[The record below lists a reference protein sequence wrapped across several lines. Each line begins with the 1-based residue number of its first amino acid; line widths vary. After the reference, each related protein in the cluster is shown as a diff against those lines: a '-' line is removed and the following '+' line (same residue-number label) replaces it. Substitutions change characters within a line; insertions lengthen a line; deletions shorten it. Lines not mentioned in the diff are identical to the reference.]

1 MLAQFQSLYPNGN
14 LISELVQIF
23 QGKFIVRASVQ
34 IEGVT
39 RATGMAAAETIEAAE
54 DQARTRAL
62 IVLGITNSPQAT
74 VAISPK
80 TPSQVQP
87 SPALNT
93 TNTTVGYR
101 ESTYASPKDED
112 FSSSHWPGSSA
123 KEISLPS
130 FQQENIKPDI
140 VTTDTHSPATSETY
154 NQDFSQRQNLTSNR
168 EIGFDTPVENLETI
182 SDNQAE
188 IPLFSGNFASNVTP
202 FTRNY
207 SSPEN
212 VSPHTNTGK
221 KKKKTEPV
229 DYSDFVAKTDVQM
242 ERLNWTKE
250 QGREHLKKTYAKSAR
265 SLLTEEEL
273 LDFLRYL
280 ESQPDP
286 VAGF

>member
-62 IVLGITNSPQAT
+62 MVLGITNSPQAT
-74 VAISPK
+74 VAIPPK
-80 TPSQVQP
+80 TTSQVQP

-93 TNTTVGYR
+93 TNTTVGFR
-101 ESTYASPKDED
+101 ESTYSSPKDAD
-112 FSSSHWPGSSA
+112 VGSSHWSLSSG
-123 KEISLPS
+123 KEISIPS
-130 FQQENIKPDI
+130 FPEENINSDI
-140 VTTDTHSPATSETY
+140 VTTDTRSAAKSEIH
-154 NQDFSQRQNLTSNR
+154 NQDLSQSLSLPNNQ
-168 EIGFDTPVENLETI
+168 EVEFDTPVKNLEPM
-182 SDNQAE
+182 SDNQPE
-188 IPLFSGNFASNVTP
+188 TPLFSGGLGSNVTP
-202 FTRNY
+202 FTPRNY
-207 SSPEN
+207 TQEN
-212 VSPHTNTGK
+212 VSPHTGTGK

-229 DYSDFVAKTDVQM
+229 NLSDVIAKTDVQI
-242 ERLNWTKE
+242 ERLGWTKE
-250 QGREHLKKTYAKSAR
+250 QGREYLKKTYGKLGR
-265 SLLTEEEL
+265 SLLSEEEL